1 MVLVSHSS
9 LSTSNFSPRTSYF
22 DPMVLSIYT
31 LGQPVLRQ
39 ETVLVEADSPELQQ
53 LIDDMIETMH
63 GASGIGLAAPQ
74 VGRTERLFVVD
85 LSHLADDLMEDLGL
99 TDPADLPT
107 WARGPQAF
115 INPEIEPVEPDVT
128 SEFEEGCLSI
138 PDLREDVTR
147 PDSVRVRYLD
157 RHLAE
162 QEVLATGMLA
172 RVVQHENDH
181 LDGVLFVDHLSPLKK
196 RLLKRRLRR
205 MAEGDVEADYPLA
218 IPQQAT

>member
-1 MVLVSHSS
+1 MVL
-9 LSTSNFSPRTSYF
+9 P
-22 DPMVLSIYT
+22 IYT

-39 ETVLVEADSPELQQ
+39 ETVPVEADSPELQQ

-99 TDPADLPT
+99 SEPADLPT
-107 WARGPQAF
+107 WALGPQAF
-115 INPEIEPVEPDVT
+115 INPEVEPVEPDAT

-138 PDLREDVTR
+138 PDLREEVTR
-147 PDSVRVRYLD
+147 PDAVRVRYLD
-157 RHLAE
+157 RHLDE
-162 QEVLATGMLA
+162 HEVLATGMLA
-172 RVVQHENDH
+172 RVVQHEYDH
-181 LDGVLFVDHLSPLKK
+181 LDGVLFVDYLSPLKK

-218 IPQQAT
+218 LPQQTA